1 VFPTGQAYSAMATLL
16 AGQQQAGILAAD
28 PSGVSDVAFSPDG
41 KLLASAGSDGRVRLW
56 NRATGQAV
64 GAPLHT
70 ASRPSGGV
78 SVVAFSPNGRLLASA
93 DTRGMGR
100 LWNPVS
106 RRPVGTPLQKG
117 GQTGGVG
124 VFGLAFSP
132 NGKLLASE
140 DENATVRVWNP

>member
-1 VFPTGQAYSAMATLL
+1 RGEAC
-16 AGQQQAGILAAD
+16 AGRGGWVGGKREGGRLAAD

-64 GAPLHT
+64 GAPLQT
-70 ASRPSGGV
+70 GSGPSGGV

-93 DTRGMGR
+93 DTRGMVR

-106 RRPVGTPLQKG
+106 RRPVGTPL
-117 GQTGGVG
+117 
-124 VFGLAFSP
+124 P
-132 NGKLLASE
+132 
-140 DENATVRVWNP
+140 

>member
-1 VFPTGQAYSAMATLL
+1 
-16 AGQQQAGILAAD
+16 
-28 PSGVSDVAFSPDG
+28 
-41 KLLASAGSDGRVRLW
+41 
-56 NRATGQAV
+56 V
-64 GAPLHT
+64 GAPLQT
-70 ASRPSGGV
+70 GSGPSGGV

-93 DTRGMGR
+93 DTRGMVR

-140 DENATVRVWNP
+140 DENATVRVWNPVTRQPVGTPLQTHGSEIGGSFSPSGKLLAADSAGTVRVWDP